1 MIDKKMNKTQL
12 RTAAKVSSNAM
23 AKLFFNTRD
32 ELTVI
37 DSEEIAVVQA
47 NGNYSKVLTIYRRE
61 IMLTSGISKVEQ
73 VLKNL
78 KEKKSKFVRVGRS
91 LIVNHSFL
99 QKIDLMKQVMVLS
112 GQGNEIKVN
121 VSKKTLKI
129 YKDAIAKSIK
139 IKNNETVHIG
149 NRGEST
155 L

>member
-1 MIDKKMNKTQL
+1 
-12 RTAAKVSSNAM
+12 M

-99 QKIDLMKQVMVLS
+99 QKIDVMKQVMVLS

-155 L
+155 I

>member
-1 MIDKKMNKTQL
+1 
-12 RTAAKVSSNAM
+12 M

-32 ELTVI
+32 ELTVV

-129 YKDAIAKSIK
+129 YKNAIAKSIK

>member
-1 MIDKKMNKTQL
+1 
-12 RTAAKVSSNAM
+12 M

-47 NGNYSKVLTIYRRE
+47 NGNYSNVLTIYRRE

>member
-1 MIDKKMNKTQL
+1 
-12 RTAAKVSSNAM
+12 M

-32 ELTVI
+32 ELTVV

-99 QKIDLMKQVMVLS
+99 RKIDLMKQVMVLS

-129 YKDAIAKSIK
+129 YKNAIAKSIK

>member
-1 MIDKKMNKTQL
+1 
-12 RTAAKVSSNAM
+12 M

-32 ELTVI
+32 ELTVV

-129 YKDAIAKSIK
+129 YKNAIAKSIK
-139 IKNNETVHIG
+139 IKNNDTVHIG